1 MEKVG
6 NSIPYM
12 GDVDTLDI
20 CCHKPGP
27 LLQIWL
33 ALLMYGITTKDCGA
47 KMLSLKT
54 RDLKLS
60 TVCDILA
67 WCNLSASLAHY
78 HTLSKRER
86 ETSFCNIIF
95 KMLTLCCTILFT
107 FWQADSQ
114 TILIET
120 RSMNVYVK
128 KISFARALYL
138 FIHHLLK

>member
-12 GDVDTLDI
+12 GDVDTFDI

-33 ALLMYGITTKDCGA
+33 ALLMYGIITKDCGA

-54 RDLKLS
+54 RYLKLS

-78 HTLSKRER
+78 HTLSKKER
-86 ETSFCNIIF
+86 ETHFVTSFSKCR
-95 KMLTLCCTILFT
+95 LYAVPLFT
-107 FWQADSQ
+107 SWQADSQ

-120 RSMNVYVK
+120 RSMNNYVK

>member
-78 HTLSKRER
+78 PKKKEGLHFV
-86 ETSFCNIIF
+86 TSFSNCR
-95 KMLTLCCTILFT
+95 LYAVPLFT
-107 FWQADSQ
+107 FQQADSQ